1 MQVEVD
7 MKHMQTKFDGCN
19 LSSFGDFAPLYF
31 SLIFSLSL
39 SLLAR
44 KLPPDCLTSLPAGAS
59 LLRQTEAPRP
69 KSGCCGGG
77 GQSKEMH

>member
-1 MQVEVD
+1 
-7 MKHMQTKFDGCN
+7 MKRMQTILMGVTSPV
-19 LSSFGDFAPLYF
+19 SSF
-31 SLIFSLSL
+31 IFFFNFLSLSL
-39 SLLAR
+39 SAR

-77 GQSKEMH
+77 GQSKETH